1 MSTTVGMVTT
11 AAAGAY
17 GRAAD
22 LDAYLGAPA
31 DPAGRMPLVLTLER
45 DHDRVFP
52 AEAVAALDAWGLPR
66 HYVPEAFG
74 GGLRDV
80 FELLLLMRTVAAR
93 DLTVAVG
100 HGKTVLGAISA
111 WAAADDSA
119 AHMARIVGAGE
130 AVSWGLTE
138 KDRGSDLAASQT
150 GAVATGG
157 GIRLDG
163 HKWPIG
169 NATRGRAITVLA
181 RTEDKPGPRALSLVL
196 VDKTEVDPA
205 TLAYRARRPLHGI
218 RGADIS
224 GIDFAGTIVSADRR
238 VGAPGQGIEIVLK
251 SLQVTRTL
259 CAALSLGAGD
269 QALAYLAAAGVDAA
283 VIARGAADLLL
294 AEAVAFAGARLF
306 HVAPGEMALTSAFVK
321 VLVPDLVDG
330 VIRDGSPAL
339 GVSALLE
346 DGPSAAWEKVARDAK
361 VVSIFD
367 GNSVVNLNVV
377 INELPNIAR
386 GVDEEA
392 GDVDAFAFDR
402 DAGAFDMS
410 GLRLV
415 TRRGSRLLRSL
426 PDLVERLDDG
436 RAHPEAV
443 QIARA
448 LVGVWRELAVR
459 VHETERAARPPVAQ
473 FALAE
478 QVTSVFAGAAAIAVF
493 VANRDHAS
501 GDAWNGDLWL
511 RAALARVT
519 GRLAIDIGTLPAAEL
534 QQLAVGGSI
543 SLLPEWRAQGRGG
556 A

>member
-1 MSTTVGMVTT
+1 
-11 AAAGAY
+11 
-17 GRAAD
+17 
-22 LDAYLGAPA
+22 
-31 DPAGRMPLVLTLER
+31 
-45 DHDRVFP
+45 
-52 AEAVAALDAWGLPR
+52 
-66 HYVPEAFG
+66 
-74 GGLRDV
+74 
-80 FELLLLMRTVAAR
+80 
-93 DLTVAVG
+93 
-100 HGKTVLGAISA
+100 
-111 WAAADDSA
+111 
-119 AHMARIVGAGE
+119 
-130 AVSWGLTE
+130 
-138 KDRGSDLAASQT
+138 
-150 GAVATGG
+150 
-157 GIRLDG
+157 
-163 HKWPIG
+163 
-169 NATRGRAITVLA
+169 
-181 RTEDKPGPRALSLVL
+181 
-196 VDKTEVDPA
+196 
-205 TLAYRARRPLHGI
+205 
-218 RGADIS
+218 
-224 GIDFAGTIVSADRR
+224 
-238 VGAPGQGIEIVLK
+238 
-251 SLQVTRTL
+251 
-259 CAALSLGAGD
+259 
-269 QALAYLAAAGVDAA
+269 
-283 VIARGAADLLL
+283 
-294 AEAVAFAGARLF
+294 
-306 HVAPGEMALTSAFVK
+306 
-321 VLVPDLVDG
+321 
-330 VIRDGSPAL
+330 
-339 GVSALLE
+339 
-346 DGPSAAWEKVARDAK
+346 
-361 VVSIFD
+361 
-367 GNSVVNLNVV
+367 LNVV

>member
-1 MSTTVGMVTT
+1 MNATVETVTPVIVD
-11 AAAGAY
+11 AY
-17 GRAAD
+17 GRAAE
-22 LDAYLGAPA
+22 LDAYLGDPA
-31 DPAGRMPLVLTLER
+31 DLGGRMPLAVTLER
-45 DHDRVFP
+45 DHDRAFP

-119 AHMARIVGAGE
+119 THMARIVGAGE

-150 GAVATGG
+150 AAASAGG

-181 RTEDKPGPRALSLVL
+181 RTEEDKPGPRALSLVL

-205 TLAYRARRPLHGI
+205 TLSYRARRPLHGI

-224 GIDFAGTIVSADRR
+224 GIDFAGTVVPGDRR

-269 QALAYLAAAGVDAA
+269 QALACLAASRVDAA

-306 HVAPGEMALTSAFVK
+306 HVAPAEMALTSAFVK

-330 VIRDGSPAL
+330 VIRDGSYAL
-339 GVSALLE
+339 GVNVLLE
-346 DGPSAAWEKVARDAK
+346 DGPGAAWEKVARDAK

-386 GVDEEA
+386 GEEEPCEP
-392 GDVDAFAFDR
+392 GVFAFGR
-402 DAGAFDMS
+402 ESTPFDMS

-436 RAHPEAV
+436 RTHPDAV
-443 QIARA
+443 RTARA
-448 LVGVWRELAVR
+448 LVAVWRELAVR
-459 VHETERAARPPVAQ
+459 VGETERAARPPVAQ

-493 VANRDHAS
+493 VANRDHAG
-501 GDAWNGDLWL
+501 GDAWHDDLWL
-511 RAALARVT
+511 RAALARTMERVGGGVARLPVDPLRRLAEDGAATILPTWRAT
-519 GRLAIDIGTLPAAEL
+519 GRRAA
-534 QQLAVGGSI
+534 
-543 SLLPEWRAQGRGG
+543 
-556 A
+556 